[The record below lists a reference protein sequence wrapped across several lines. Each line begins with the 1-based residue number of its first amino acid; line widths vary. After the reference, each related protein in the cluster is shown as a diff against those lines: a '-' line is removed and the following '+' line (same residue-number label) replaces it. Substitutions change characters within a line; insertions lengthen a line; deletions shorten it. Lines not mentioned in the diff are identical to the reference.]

1 VCGGRSGIGGGR
13 VDLVR
18 ETYRRK
24 GRGVLRANMSRPLV
38 MGGAGVCSV
47 FVCVCVCVR
56 VSGGQCVWR
65 CTLPGAGAWGEG
77 RRKGWDRAVF
87 LMHRC

>member
-1 VCGGRSGIGGGR
+1 
-13 VDLVR
+13 
-18 ETYRRK
+18 
-24 GRGVLRANMSRPLV
+24 

-47 FVCVCVCVR
+47 FVCVSVCVR